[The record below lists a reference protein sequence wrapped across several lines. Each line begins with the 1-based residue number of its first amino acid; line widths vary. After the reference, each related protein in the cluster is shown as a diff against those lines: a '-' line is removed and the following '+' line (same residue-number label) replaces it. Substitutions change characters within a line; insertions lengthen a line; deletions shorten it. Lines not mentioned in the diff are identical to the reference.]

1 MKFRPESAVVRAFRL
16 AVLVLAVTSVAAGCA
31 QAQRQRVAIVLYP
44 GVELLDFAGPGE
56 VFSAAGFRVFT
67 VAVSDQPLVS
77 QGFVRITPQFAMAD
91 SPQPDIVV
99 IPGGDVSSLLDSPQ
113 AMAWLDKAAKEGQ
126 HVLSVCNGALVLAKL
141 GLLDGLEA
149 TTHHGSFRS
158 LRSMAPNTIVHEDRR
173 FVDNG
178 KIITSAGVSAGIDG
192 SLHLVSRLLGEGAA
206 KRTAR
211 YMEYDW
217 RPEDFAAPAAAE

>member
-1 MKFRPESAVVRAFRL
+1 MKLHPKSLHAVRL
-16 AVLVLAVTSVAAGCA
+16 AVLILTVTCLTAGCA
-31 QAQRQRVAIVLYP
+31 QAQRQSVAIVLYP

-67 VAVSDQPLVS
+67 VALSDQPLVS
-77 QGFVRITPQFAMAD
+77 QGFVRIMPQFAMAD
-91 SPQPDIVV
+91 SPQPDITV
-99 IPGGDVSSLLDSPQ
+99 IPGGDVGALLNNPE
-113 AMAWLDKAAKEGQ
+113 AMAWLDKAAKDGQ

-158 LRSMAPNTIVHEDRR
+158 LRRMAPNTIVHEDRR

-206 KRTAR
+206 RRTAR

-217 RPEDFAAPAAAE
+217 RPEEFVAPAE